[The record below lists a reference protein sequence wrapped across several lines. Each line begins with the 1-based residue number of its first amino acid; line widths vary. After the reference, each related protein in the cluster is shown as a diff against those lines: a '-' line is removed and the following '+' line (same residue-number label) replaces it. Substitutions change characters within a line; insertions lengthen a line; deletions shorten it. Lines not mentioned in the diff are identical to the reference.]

1 MILTKW
7 QKQTRRLRILDGN
20 INRLTSGLLYTK
32 ENIIDTMGR
41 KTPLDKI
48 RNIGI
53 IAHIDAGKTTTSERF
68 LFYSGKTYKLGEV
81 DEGTAVMDWM
91 QQEQE
96 RGITITSAATSY
108 FWRDSKINLIDTPGH
123 VDFTVEVERSLKVLD
138 GAVVV
143 FCGVGG
149 VEPQSETVWRQ
160 ADRYKVPRIAF
171 VNKLDRVGSDFF
183 AVIEQMKKRFGKK
196 IASVQLP
203 VGDYSNFSNIIDL
216 INMKL
221 VKYVALSEEK
231 NNIYIEE
238 IPEALIEEAKK
249 RRADL
254 IEAISEFNDKI
265 MDDFVHDRAIEAK
278 DIIATIRKATLSND
292 FVPVLCGSSLKNVGV
307 QSLLDAI
314 CDYLPSPEDIPAI
327 KGKEPKSGEYE
338 ERSTSEKAP
347 FCALCFKIATDTF
360 IGRLNYVRV
369 YSGRLSKGSYVYNA
383 NLREKERVIKI
394 VQMHSNRQEEI
405 NELYAGDIA
414 AIVGLKDTNTGDT
427 LCDEKH
433 QIVLEEMRFPEPV
446 IAQSIEPK
454 VKADE
459 EKIALALKKIKEED
473 PSFKVTYNEET
484 GQTLIHGM
492 GQLHLDIIVDRLK
505 KEFGVSTHVGQ
516 PHVAYKE
523 TITKKVSS
531 TGKFIQQSGGHGQ
544 YGHVV
549 IQIEPQ
555 DSPGKGIEFV
565 DRIKQ
570 GAIPKEFIS
579 SVKEGIID
587 ASRSGPIMGFPLTD
601 IIVTL
606 VDGSY
611 HEVDSSDVA
620 FKMAAAIALN
630 DGLKKASPILL
641 EPIMDIE
648 VVVPEEYVSF
658 VVGDLSARRAKIV
671 SMSQRVNVK
680 AIRGYIPLAEIFN
693 YATILRSMTQGRGS
707 YTMEPSY
714 YSEVPSHKKE
724 KIVNL

>member
-1 MILTKW
+1 
-7 QKQTRRLRILDGN
+7 
-20 INRLTSGLLYTK
+20 
-32 ENIIDTMGR
+32 MGR
-41 KTPLDKI
+41 KTPLEKI

-68 LFYSGKTYKLGEV
+68 LFYSGETYKLGEV

-91 QQEQE
+91 PQEQE

-108 FWRDSKINLIDTPGH
+108 FWRDCKINLIDTPGH

-143 FCGVGG
+143 FCAVGG

-160 ADRYKVPRIAF
+160 ADRYNVPRIAF

-183 AVIEQMKKRFGKK
+183 AVVEQIKKRFGKR
-196 IASVQLP
+196 IAAVQIP
-203 VGDYSNFSNIIDL
+203 VGDYADFDTVIDL

-221 VKYVALSEEK
+221 VKYIALSEDK
-231 NNIYIEE
+231 NNVEIKE
-238 IPEALIEEAKK
+238 IPEEFLPKAREYRNILLET
-249 RRADL
+249 
-254 IEAISEFNDKI
+254 ISDFNDKI
-265 MDDFVHDRAIEAK
+265 MDSFVHNEDIELN
-278 DIIATIRKATLSND
+278 DLVATIRKATLKNE
-292 FVPVLCGSSLKNVGV
+292 FVPVLCGSSLKNIGV

-314 CDYLPSPEDIPAI
+314 CDYLPSPVDIPAI
-327 KGKEPKSGEYE
+327 KGKEAKTGEYE
-338 ERSTSEKAP
+338 ERSTLEKAP

-360 IGRLNYVRV
+360 IGRLSYIRV
-369 YSGRLSKGSYVYNA
+369 YSGKITKGTYVYNT
-383 NLREKERVIKI
+383 NLREKEKIIKI

-405 NELYAGDIA
+405 NELCAGDIA
-414 AIVGLKDTNTGDT
+414 AVVGLKDTYTGDT
-427 LCDEKH
+427 LCDEKYP
-433 QIVLEEMRFPEPV
+433 IILEEMRFPEPV

-459 EKIALALKKIKEED
+459 EKIAIALKKIKEED
-473 PSFKVTYNEET
+473 PSFKVTYNDET

-523 TITKKVSS
+523 TITKKVVS
-531 TGKFIQQSGGHGQ
+531 TGKFIQQTGGHGQ

-555 DSPGKGIEFV
+555 DSPGKGIVFV

-579 SVKEGIID
+579 SIKKGILN
-587 ASRSGPIMGFPLTD
+587 ASKSGPIVGFPLTD

-606 VDGSY
+606 VDGSF

-620 FKMAAAIALN
+620 FKMAASIALN
-630 DGLKKASPILL
+630 DGLKKAKPILL

-648 VVVPEEYVSF
+648 IVLPEEYVSF

-671 SMSQRVNVK
+671 SMGQRVNVK
-680 AIRGYIPLAEIFN
+680 VIRGYIPLAEIFN

-724 KIVNL
+724 KIVNLE